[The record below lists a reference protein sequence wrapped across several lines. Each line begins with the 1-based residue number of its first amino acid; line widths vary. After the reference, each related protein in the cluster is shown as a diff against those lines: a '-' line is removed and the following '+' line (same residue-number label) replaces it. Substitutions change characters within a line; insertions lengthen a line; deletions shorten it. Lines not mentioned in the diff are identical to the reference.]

1 MEKHVI
7 DDLLIRL
14 DAICRGKVSDPN
26 FGKIFME
33 EDEVCCEKEKICK
46 GKGKGKGEKG
56 EKVEKIEKE

>member
-33 EDEVCCEKEKICK
+33 EDEVCCEKEKICN
-46 GKGKGKGEKG
+46 GKGRVEKG

>member
-33 EDEVCCEKEKICK
+33 EEEVCCEKENICK
-46 GKGKGKGEKG
+46 GKGKGKGKG

>member
-46 GKGKGKGEKG
+46 GKGRVEKG